1 MPIYGYRCES
11 CGNEF
16 EILQKMSDPAL
27 KTCPKCSGALRKMV
41 YAAGV
46 IYKGSGYYSTD
57 YNKGGSK
64 RVAEKSA
71 DGAAK
76 GSDKSE
82 GNGAAAS
89 ADSVAESKPA
99 AEAKAESSAP
109 KSDSSSTST
118 TSTEKSS

>member
-16 EILQKMSDPAL
+16 EILQKMSDPPL
-27 KTCPKCSGALRKMV
+27 KTCPKCTGALRKMV

-76 GSDKSE
+76 SSDKGE
-82 GNGAAAS
+82 GNGSATS
-89 ADSVAESKPA
+89 ADSVAESKPTA
-99 AEAKAESSAP
+99 DAKTESSAP
-109 KSDSSSTST
+109 KSDSSITS

>member
-64 RVAEKSA
+64 RVAEKSS

-76 GSDKSE
+76 SSDKGE
-82 GNGAAAS
+82 GNGSASS
-89 ADSVAESKPA
+89 ADSVAETKPT
-99 AEAKAESSAP
+99 AEAKTESSAP
-109 KSDSSSTST
+109 KSDSNSTA